1 MSEDNKAGQGETQ
14 ATPES
19 KEIDIEQIK
28 KEIEASIEAKY
39 KTEISGLNRK
49 VTESE
54 KQLKARLTEEEQ
66 AKIAQDEKRKA
77 DLGRYAKMAAKAAG
91 FDDAFSELITGSDG
105 DEIDRKVEV
114 FSKMKESIEKPL
126 NDRIKSLEDELKI
139 AKANGTPPAAGA
151 ATSTGDYQ
159 SQYDALK
166 AQGKFDDAVAILRA
180 AQREGK
186 PIRQ

>member
-14 ATPES
+14 ATPGS
-19 KEIDIEQIK
+19 KEIDIEKIK
-28 KEIEASIEAKY
+28 KEVEASIEAKY

-114 FSKMKESIEKPL
+114 FSKMKESIEKPHL
-126 NDRIKSLEDELKI
+126 EVVKTHLEKIKSLEEEI
-139 AKANGTPPAAGA
+139 NI
-151 ATSTGDYQ
+151 
-159 SQYDALK
+159 LK
-166 AQGKFDDAVAILRA
+166 ASGAVPKGGGGTDGKTIKRVDFNAMSEINRA
-180 AQREGK
+180 SYIKNGGMVVD
-186 PIRQ
+186 